1 MFVPIARVPFETII
15 NKNIVYSDTILKLN
29 EVGTNLKI
37 TTIDNIS
44 EFELEDCLKILFNSN
59 KDTLFNTVQYSKNDK
74 KLIIYAD
81 KNIELKEWQKSK
93 TFKYNPITNKKEIL
107 EELNSI
113 LNYKKTKDPNITSLY
128 TVHQILN
135 EKNITFQNE
144 KNTYEKLIDNKLKE
158 LYSDSAYCVL
168 YDFNYDNNIMT
179 IGFKE
184 YDWDEICDI
193 RFSKKDGDLYIIN
206 SKSSLYANEHLVESG
221 KELSKLFDIFIKY
234 KKYNEE
240 TKNNIIGTN
249 TNFKIDISSN
259 SIKVYTNTSEFSI
272 SNFIPNEFEYDCN
285 SLEIIE
291 FIKDRE
297 KVLYENIFINISD
310 CPNWMQEDLK
320 ILRYNELVYEFEK
333 EKELEEIRR
342 INEIERI
349 LKERKK
355 EKKLALKRKLLPW
368 IK

>member
-128 TVHQILN
+128 T
-135 EKNITFQNE
+135 NIHTYNNQN
-144 KNTYEKLIDNKLKE
+144 LDII
-158 LYSDSAYCVL
+158 
-168 YDFNYDNNIMT
+168 IM
-179 IGFKE
+179 K
-184 YDWDEICDI
+184 
-193 RFSKKDGDLYIIN
+193 
-206 SKSSLYANEHLVESG
+206 H
-221 KELSKLFDIFIKY
+221 
-234 KKYNEE
+234 
-240 TKNNIIGTN
+240 
-249 TNFKIDISSN
+249 
-259 SIKVYTNTSEFSI
+259 
-272 SNFIPNEFEYDCN
+272 P
-285 SLEIIE
+285 
-291 FIKDRE
+291 
-297 KVLYENIFINISD
+297 
-310 CPNWMQEDLK
+310 
-320 ILRYNELVYEFEK
+320 
-333 EKELEEIRR
+333 
-342 INEIERI
+342 I
-349 LKERKK
+349 LKNGR
-355 EKKLALKRKLLPW
+355 LRGN
-368 IK
+368 IKTTKGVSPMY